1 MSIPPPPQPLLLLL
15 LLLPVGRCWAA
26 DDLTCCNARLSAA
39 VE

>member
-1 MSIPPPPQPLLLLL
+1 MSPPPPQPLLLL

-39 VE
+39 VV